1 MQPYVKSIA
10 VITALST
17 ALYATNGDEL
27 IGLGAKTRGMGG
39 AGIAL
44 SHGAESALINPAL
57 ITSVKASEV
66 SFGGTVMM
74 PSVETNGVESDAD
87 LSMAPA
93 IAIASKAGDSLYLG
107 VGMWGTAGMGVDYRG
122 TNLNDNL
129 TSNMQ
134 MMQFGLPIAYKM
146 NALSFGITPIIQY
159 GALDISYDGST
170 TKGAAQDLALG
181 YNIGAAYTMDTL
193 TFGAVYKAPIEM
205 NYKGQISRMMSD
217 YGATATYSDNLERPE
232 EFGFGVAYQDGG
244 HAVALDYKRI
254 NWSNAT
260 GYRDFGWED
269 QDVYA
274 IGYQYSQNNWALRA
288 GYNYAK
294 SPISDQIGK
303 TDGAVINELNLLAF
317 PAIVESHYTVGG
329 SYAFSKMMS
338 VDASYVYAPE
348 ETMTFAGTT
357 GNISTKHSQSN
368 ITAQLTINF

>member
-1 MQPYVKSIA
+1 MQPYVTSIA

-57 ITSVKASEV
+57 ITSVKSSEV
-66 SFGGTVMM
+66 SFGGTVMI

-93 IAIASKAGDSLYLG
+93 IAIASKAGDNLYLG

-122 TNLNDNL
+122 TNLNDNM

-134 MMQFGLPIAYKM
+134 MMQFGLPIAYQM
-146 NALSFGITPIIQY
+146 GSMSFGITPIIQY

-181 YNIGAAYTMDTL
+181 YNVGAAYTVDTL

-232 EFGFGVAYQDGG
+232 EFGFGVAYQADG

-254 NWSNAT
+254 NWSDAA
-260 GYRDFGWED
+260 GYRDFGWEN

-274 IGYQYSQNNWALRA
+274 IGYQYTQNNWALRA

-294 SPISDQIGK
+294 SPISDQSGK
-303 TDGAVINELNLLAF
+303 TDGTVINELNLLAF

-329 SYAFSKMMS
+329 SYAFSKTMS

-348 ETMTFAGTT
+348 ETMSFSGIT
-357 GNISTKHSQSN
+357 TKHSQSN